1 MRPSFFVSKLGNKVY
16 LTGDIKLWYN
26 GVGIIIYKKKSYMI
40 LMLVPHIRDA
50 LAIISL
56 ALG

>member
-26 GVGIIIYKKKSYMI
+26 GVGIIIYKKSYMI